1 MLSLISP
8 LHMACPNHRH
18 RNLFSRGLGNSAIGD
33 ILLLHVCI
41 FQLSTLF
48 SLAGRPIPVEGKSL
62 ACLIG
67 MEYRIIILIIMISLG
82 QIFYHILQTH
92 HACAYTYVRTACT
105 HSRIHVRAHRLHAF
119 THTRTHTPPAHSR
132 MCARTPPAHARIQAC
147 AHAHVQTHT
156 QSLSPSAAQA
166 IAIRCLLTVTVC
178 SACDDADR
186 WLF

>member
-82 QIFYHILQTH
+82 QIFYHIYIANT
-92 HACAYTYVRTACT
+92 
-105 HSRIHVRAHRLHAF
+105 SRIHVRAHRLHAF
-119 THTRTHTPPAHSR
+119 AHTRTHAPPAHSR

-156 QSLSPSAAQA
+156 VV
-166 IAIRCLLTVTVC
+166 VTVRRTGYRY
-178 SACDDADR
+178 SVSPNRDGLLR
-186 WLF
+186 L

>member
-1 MLSLISP
+1 M
-8 LHMACPNHRH
+8 
-18 RNLFSRGLGNSAIGD
+18 
-33 ILLLHVCI
+33 CI

-62 ACLIG
+62 ECLIG
-67 MEYRIIILIIMISLG
+67 MEYRIIILIIMISMG
-82 QIFYHILQTH
+82 QIFCHYIANTS
-92 HACAYTYVRTACT
+92 RM
-105 HSRIHVRAHRLHAF
+105 RIHVRAHRLRMHAF
-119 THTRTHTPPAHSR
+119 AHTRTCAPPVHSC

>member
-18 RNLFSRGLGNSAIGD
+18 RKLFSRGLGNSAIGD

-82 QIFYHILQTH
+82 QIFYHIYCKHITH
-92 HACAYTYVRTACT
+92 AHTRTCAPPARIRAYTYACTACAFTHVRTHTACACT
-105 HSRIHVRAHRLHAF
+105 HSGMCTRTRAN
-119 THTRTHTPPAHSR
+119 THT
-132 MCARTPPAHARIQAC
+132 
-147 AHAHVQTHT
+147 VV
-156 QSLSPSAAQA
+156 
-166 IAIRCLLTVTVC
+166 VTVRRTGYRYAV
-178 SACDDADR
+178 SPNRDGLLR
-186 WLF
+186 L

>member
-105 HSRIHVRAHRLHAF
+105 HSRIHVRAHRL
-119 THTRTHTPPAHSR
+119 
-132 MCARTPPAHARIQAC
+132 RIHAC
-147 AHAHVQTHT
+147 AHAHRLCMHAFRHVRTHT
-156 QSLSPSAAQA
+156 CKHTHSRCHCPPHRLSLFGVS
-166 IAIRCLLTVTVC
+166 
-178 SACDDADR
+178 
-186 WLF
+186 

>member
-92 HACAYTYVRTACT
+92 HACAYTYARTACAFTHVRTHTACACT
-105 HSRIHVRAHRLHAF
+105 HSG
-119 THTRTHTPPAHSR
+119 
-132 MCARTPPAHARIQAC
+132 MCARTRAN
-147 AHAHVQTHT
+147 THT
-156 QSLSPSAAQA
+156 VV
-166 IAIRCLLTVTVC
+166 VTVRRTGYRY
-178 SACDDADR
+178 SVSPNRDGLLR
-186 WLF
+186 L

>member
-62 ACLIG
+62 ECVIG

-92 HACAYTYVRTACT
+92 HACAYTYVRTACAC
-105 HSRIHVRAHRLHAF
+105 AH
-119 THTRTHTPPAHSR
+119 THTHAPPAHSR
-132 MCARTPPAHARIQAC
+132 MCARTPPAHARIHAC